1 MARAFLAEVVAR
13 MSGRDGGTQIE
24 IKGDRVERMITP
36 AR

>member
-24 IKGDRVERMITP
+24 IRGGRVERMIMP